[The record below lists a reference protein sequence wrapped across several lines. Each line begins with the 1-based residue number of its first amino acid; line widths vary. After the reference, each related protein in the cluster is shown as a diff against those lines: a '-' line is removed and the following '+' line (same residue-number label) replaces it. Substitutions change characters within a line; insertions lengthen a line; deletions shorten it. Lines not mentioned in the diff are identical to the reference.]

1 MSTTGEASQVSPWRA
16 AWLLSRLRLRRQ
28 WNQIRSASLFRGAS
42 PARTGTRR
50 KSSLGWIFTAFVI
63 LAMVGN
69 FANMAHWG
77 MANLEKALGSVE
89 VYKEVQRG
97 WLGVQVGPVTADIAS
112 RLGVVPSRGAVINS
126 MAEAGPAKSAG
137 LQAQDV
143 IVSFDARQ
151 VRDANDLSRMASATP
166 VGKNVEVVFIRA
178 GAQQRKIVTLGTLP
192 EDAQPSVR
200 AIAPAPGTVLAPGV
214 LHGAAIEVMLLGLAT
229 LFVVLASREIVQP
242 EWDLEWLV
250 TLPLPLSTLLLG
262 RLVERAV
269 TNSAGILILG
279 PFLSVIAW
287 ECGLRWSAPLVG
299 IGFTFALL
307 FVVATFQT
315 LVDTGLR
322 LSLPPPKL
330 RNLQA
335 VISLVSMLPMLLA
348 FSIAMPGNSLLL
360 DWVPALPGW
369 IDVLPTG
376 LAVRALAA
384 ADGSSMA
391 LWSAAMLGEIA
402 AFVAIGYAVLQRQ
415 LRYGV
420 VATGGREAVA
430 RRPREKRDAG
440 GVLRGAQALLSAV
453 QRRELILLGRDRTFM
468 VQTLVLPVVVVG
480 TQVFLNARTNIL
492 AAAIEHPENLAAI
505 AFALPAYMLMLSAFQ
520 TLNAEGQALW
530 ILYAVPQ
537 PLELILRQKAR
548 LWAAAAM
555 IYPLIIL
562 AVAVGVSGQV
572 TVAFAGSAAIVLV
585 GVPIFAVIATA
596 LGVFGCDPL
605 ATEVHRRIRLTYSYL
620 YMLLVSLYVY
630 AVYAS
635 TIWQRAATV
644 ILTALLALALWQKA
658 RDRFDYLLDP
668 TASPAGARF
677 GVRRLDRRSHVLRR
691 AGARHRLLSGRQVRH
706 SSGSNHLD
714 RILHRGCHNLWRD
727 TVRLLAHQDRG
738 CSAHSRPRLA
748 AGPVGRGG
756 RRYCRFACWPRL
768 HRNCRVRG
776 LAFNSACH
784 SGRRPPLA
792 RGARDRGG
800 TCLRGVHFPRFD
812 IRWAAT
818 LARAGGGDARQCRNL
833 CHRASADVG
842 HSGVLHGDLRRR
854 GLRTYQGAGR
864 RDGRPCGLQCGGAR
878 LPVELDAV
886 TREIVFLTAPSSPWS
901 TVGSSSGWSAG
912 RGHRWC
918 RASPSSR
925 RPDRPY
931 GR

>member
-137 LQAQDV
+137 LQARDV

-668 TASPAGARF
+668 TASPPARVSVSDGLIAALMFFVVQALVIVFFQVGKFDIPAAQIIWIAFCTAGAITYGAIRF
-677 GVRRLDRRSHVLRR
+677 VYWRTKTAGVPRSVGPGLPRALLVGVAGGIVASVAGLAYIEIAASVDLLSIPRATQVADRLWLGGLAIAAAPVFEEFIFRGLIFGGLRRSL
-691 AGARHRLLSGRQVRH
+691 
-706 SSGSNHLD
+706 
-714 RILHRGCHNLWRD
+714 
-727 TVRLLAHQDRG
+727 
-738 CSAHSRPRLA
+738 
-748 AGPVGRGG
+748 GP
-756 RRYCRFACWPRL
+756 A
-768 HRNCRVRG
+768 
-776 LAFNSACH
+776 
-784 SGRRPPLA
+784 
-792 RGARDRGG
+792 
-800 TCLRGVHFPRFD
+800 
-812 IRWAAT
+812 AAT
-818 LARAGGGDARQCRNL
+818 LASAAIFAIVHPPMSAIPVFFMAICAAVVYERTKVLAAAMAVHAVYNAAVLGFQWNL
-833 CHRASADVG
+833 M
-842 HSGVLHGDLRRR
+842 
-854 GLRTYQGAGR
+854 Q
-864 RDGRPCGLQCGGAR
+864 
-878 LPVELDAV
+878 
-886 TREIVFLTAPSSPWS
+886 
-901 TVGSSSGWSAG
+901 
-912 RGHRWC
+912 
-918 RASPSSR
+918 
-925 RPDRPY
+925 
-931 GR
+931 

>member
-178 GAQQRKIVTLGTLP
+178 GAQQRKIVRLGTLP

-668 TASPAGARF
+668 TASPPARVSVSDGLIAALMFFVVQALVIVFFQVGKFDVPAAQIIWIAFCTAGAITYGAIRF
-677 GVRRLDRRSHVLRR
+677 VYWRTKTAGVPRTVGPGLPRALLVGVAGGIVASLAGLAYIEIAASVDLLSIPRATQVADRLWLGGLAIAAAPVFEEFIFRGLIFGGLRRSL
-691 AGARHRLLSGRQVRH
+691 
-706 SSGSNHLD
+706 
-714 RILHRGCHNLWRD
+714 
-727 TVRLLAHQDRG
+727 
-738 CSAHSRPRLA
+738 
-748 AGPVGRGG
+748 GP
-756 RRYCRFACWPRL
+756 A
-768 HRNCRVRG
+768 
-776 LAFNSACH
+776 
-784 SGRRPPLA
+784 
-792 RGARDRGG
+792 
-800 TCLRGVHFPRFD
+800 
-812 IRWAAT
+812 AAT
-818 LARAGGGDARQCRNL
+818 LASAAIFAIVHPPMSAIPVFFMAICAAVVYERTKVLAAAMAVHAVYNAAVLGFQWNL
-833 CHRASADVG
+833 M
-842 HSGVLHGDLRRR
+842 
-854 GLRTYQGAGR
+854 Q
-864 RDGRPCGLQCGGAR
+864 
-878 LPVELDAV
+878 
-886 TREIVFLTAPSSPWS
+886 
-901 TVGSSSGWSAG
+901 
-912 RGHRWC
+912 
-918 RASPSSR
+918 
-925 RPDRPY
+925 
-931 GR
+931 

>member
-668 TASPAGARF
+668 TASPPARVSVSDGLIAALMFFVVQALVIVFFQVGKFDIPAAQIIWIAFCTAGAITYGAIRF
-677 GVRRLDRRSHVLRR
+677 VYWRTKTAGVPRSVGPGLPRALLVGVAGGIVASLAGLAYIEIAASVDLLSIPRATQVADRLWLGGLAIAAAPVFEEFIFRGLIFGGLRRSL
-691 AGARHRLLSGRQVRH
+691 
-706 SSGSNHLD
+706 
-714 RILHRGCHNLWRD
+714 
-727 TVRLLAHQDRG
+727 
-738 CSAHSRPRLA
+738 
-748 AGPVGRGG
+748 GP
-756 RRYCRFACWPRL
+756 A
-768 HRNCRVRG
+768 
-776 LAFNSACH
+776 
-784 SGRRPPLA
+784 
-792 RGARDRGG
+792 
-800 TCLRGVHFPRFD
+800 
-812 IRWAAT
+812 AAT
-818 LARAGGGDARQCRNL
+818 LASAAIFAIVHPPMSAIPVFFMAICAAVVYERTKVLAAAMAVHAVYNAAVLGFQWNL
-833 CHRASADVG
+833 M
-842 HSGVLHGDLRRR
+842 
-854 GLRTYQGAGR
+854 Q
-864 RDGRPCGLQCGGAR
+864 
-878 LPVELDAV
+878 
-886 TREIVFLTAPSSPWS
+886 
-901 TVGSSSGWSAG
+901 
-912 RGHRWC
+912 
-918 RASPSSR
+918 
-925 RPDRPY
+925 
-931 GR
+931 

>member
-178 GAQQRKIVTLGTLP
+178 GAQQRKIVRLGTLP

-668 TASPAGARF
+668 TASPPARVSVSDGLIAALMFFVVQALVIVFFQVGKFDIPAAQIIWIAFCTAGAITYGAIRF
-677 GVRRLDRRSHVLRR
+677 VYWRTKTAGVPRTVGPGLPRALLVGVAGGIVASLAGLAYIEIAASVDLLSIPRATQVADRLWLGGLAIAAAPVFEEFIFRGLIFGGLRRSL
-691 AGARHRLLSGRQVRH
+691 
-706 SSGSNHLD
+706 
-714 RILHRGCHNLWRD
+714 
-727 TVRLLAHQDRG
+727 
-738 CSAHSRPRLA
+738 
-748 AGPVGRGG
+748 GP
-756 RRYCRFACWPRL
+756 A
-768 HRNCRVRG
+768 
-776 LAFNSACH
+776 
-784 SGRRPPLA
+784 
-792 RGARDRGG
+792 
-800 TCLRGVHFPRFD
+800 
-812 IRWAAT
+812 AAT
-818 LARAGGGDARQCRNL
+818 LASAAIFAIVHPPMSAIPVFFMAICAAVVYERTKVLAAAMAVHAVYNAAVLGFQWNL
-833 CHRASADVG
+833 M
-842 HSGVLHGDLRRR
+842 
-854 GLRTYQGAGR
+854 Q
-864 RDGRPCGLQCGGAR
+864 
-878 LPVELDAV
+878 
-886 TREIVFLTAPSSPWS
+886 
-901 TVGSSSGWSAG
+901 
-912 RGHRWC
+912 
-918 RASPSSR
+918 
-925 RPDRPY
+925 
-931 GR
+931 

>member
-668 TASPAGARF
+668 TASPPARVSVSDGLIAALMFFVVQALVIVFFQVGKFDIPAAQIIWIAFCTAGAITYGAIRF
-677 GVRRLDRRSHVLRR
+677 VYWRTKTAGVPRTVGPGLPRALLVGVAGGIVASLAGLAYIEIAASVDLLSIPRATQVADRLWLGGLAIAAAPVFEEFIFRGLIFGGLRRSL
-691 AGARHRLLSGRQVRH
+691 
-706 SSGSNHLD
+706 
-714 RILHRGCHNLWRD
+714 
-727 TVRLLAHQDRG
+727 
-738 CSAHSRPRLA
+738 
-748 AGPVGRGG
+748 GP
-756 RRYCRFACWPRL
+756 A
-768 HRNCRVRG
+768 
-776 LAFNSACH
+776 
-784 SGRRPPLA
+784 
-792 RGARDRGG
+792 
-800 TCLRGVHFPRFD
+800 
-812 IRWAAT
+812 AAT
-818 LARAGGGDARQCRNL
+818 LASAAIFAIVHPPMSAIPVFFMAICAAVVYERTKVLAAAMAVHAVYNAAVLGFQWNL
-833 CHRASADVG
+833 M
-842 HSGVLHGDLRRR
+842 
-854 GLRTYQGAGR
+854 Q
-864 RDGRPCGLQCGGAR
+864 
-878 LPVELDAV
+878 
-886 TREIVFLTAPSSPWS
+886 
-901 TVGSSSGWSAG
+901 
-912 RGHRWC
+912 
-918 RASPSSR
+918 
-925 RPDRPY
+925 
-931 GR
+931 

>member
-668 TASPAGARF
+668 TASPPARVSVSDGLIAALMFFVVQALVIVFFQVGKFDVPAAQIIWIAFCTAGAITYGAIRF
-677 GVRRLDRRSHVLRR
+677 VYWRTKTAGVPRTVGPGLPRALLVGVAGGIVASLAGLAYIEIAASVDLLSIPRATQVADRLWLGGLAIAAAPVFEEFIFRGLIFGGLRRSL
-691 AGARHRLLSGRQVRH
+691 
-706 SSGSNHLD
+706 
-714 RILHRGCHNLWRD
+714 
-727 TVRLLAHQDRG
+727 
-738 CSAHSRPRLA
+738 
-748 AGPVGRGG
+748 GP
-756 RRYCRFACWPRL
+756 A
-768 HRNCRVRG
+768 
-776 LAFNSACH
+776 
-784 SGRRPPLA
+784 
-792 RGARDRGG
+792 
-800 TCLRGVHFPRFD
+800 
-812 IRWAAT
+812 AAT
-818 LARAGGGDARQCRNL
+818 LASAAIFAIVHPPMSAIPVFFMAICAAVVYERTKVLAAAMAVHAVYNAAVLGFQWNL
-833 CHRASADVG
+833 M
-842 HSGVLHGDLRRR
+842 
-854 GLRTYQGAGR
+854 Q
-864 RDGRPCGLQCGGAR
+864 
-878 LPVELDAV
+878 
-886 TREIVFLTAPSSPWS
+886 
-901 TVGSSSGWSAG
+901 
-912 RGHRWC
+912 
-918 RASPSSR
+918 
-925 RPDRPY
+925 
-931 GR
+931 

>member
-178 GAQQRKIVTLGTLP
+178 GAQQRKIVRLGTLP

-668 TASPAGARF
+668 TASPPARVSVSDGLIAALMFFVVQALVIVFFQVGKFDVPAAQIIWIAFCTAGAITYGAIRF
-677 GVRRLDRRSHVLRR
+677 VYWRTKTAGVPRTVGPGLPRALLVGVAGGIVASLAGLAYIEIAASVDLLSIPRATQVADRLWLGGLVIAAAPVFEEFIFRGLIFGGLRRSL
-691 AGARHRLLSGRQVRH
+691 
-706 SSGSNHLD
+706 
-714 RILHRGCHNLWRD
+714 
-727 TVRLLAHQDRG
+727 
-738 CSAHSRPRLA
+738 
-748 AGPVGRGG
+748 GP
-756 RRYCRFACWPRL
+756 A
-768 HRNCRVRG
+768 
-776 LAFNSACH
+776 
-784 SGRRPPLA
+784 
-792 RGARDRGG
+792 
-800 TCLRGVHFPRFD
+800 
-812 IRWAAT
+812 AAT
-818 LARAGGGDARQCRNL
+818 LASAAIFAIVHPPMSAIPVFFMAICAAVVYERTKVLAAAMAVHAVYNAAVLGFQWNL
-833 CHRASADVG
+833 M
-842 HSGVLHGDLRRR
+842 
-854 GLRTYQGAGR
+854 Q
-864 RDGRPCGLQCGGAR
+864 
-878 LPVELDAV
+878 
-886 TREIVFLTAPSSPWS
+886 
-901 TVGSSSGWSAG
+901 
-912 RGHRWC
+912 
-918 RASPSSR
+918 
-925 RPDRPY
+925 
-931 GR
+931 

>member
-28 WNQIRSASLFRGAS
+28 WNQIRSASLFRRAS

-178 GAQQRKIVTLGTLP
+178 GAQQRKIVRLGTLP

-668 TASPAGARF
+668 TASPPARVSVSDGLIAALMFFVVQALVIVFFQVGKFDIPAAQIIWIAFCTAGAITYGAIRF
-677 GVRRLDRRSHVLRR
+677 VYWRTKTAGVPRTVGPGLPRALLVGVAGGIVASLAGLAYIEIAASVDLLSIPRATQVADRLWLGGLAIAAAPVFEEFIFRGLIFGGLRRSL
-691 AGARHRLLSGRQVRH
+691 
-706 SSGSNHLD
+706 
-714 RILHRGCHNLWRD
+714 
-727 TVRLLAHQDRG
+727 
-738 CSAHSRPRLA
+738 
-748 AGPVGRGG
+748 GP
-756 RRYCRFACWPRL
+756 A
-768 HRNCRVRG
+768 
-776 LAFNSACH
+776 
-784 SGRRPPLA
+784 
-792 RGARDRGG
+792 
-800 TCLRGVHFPRFD
+800 
-812 IRWAAT
+812 AAT
-818 LARAGGGDARQCRNL
+818 LASAAIFAIVHPPMSAIPVFFMAICAAVVYERTKVLAAAMAVHAVYNAAVLGFQWNL
-833 CHRASADVG
+833 M
-842 HSGVLHGDLRRR
+842 
-854 GLRTYQGAGR
+854 Q
-864 RDGRPCGLQCGGAR
+864 
-878 LPVELDAV
+878 
-886 TREIVFLTAPSSPWS
+886 
-901 TVGSSSGWSAG
+901 
-912 RGHRWC
+912 
-918 RASPSSR
+918 
-925 RPDRPY
+925 
-931 GR
+931 